1 MARSQNAVQLQT
13 QMVDGMKAFKE
24 FLLQP
29 KFVRYLPFYGPR
41 VFQEDS
47 FCGNGAVHIEVPYVI
62 SVSLSYIIPENFSCY
77 QPDFQNI

>member
-1 MARSQNAVQLQT
+1 MAKSQNAVQLQT

-41 VFQEDS
+41 GFHEES
-47 FCGNGAVHIEVPYVI
+47 FCGNGAVHIEVHYVI
-62 SVSLSYIIPENFSCY
+62 ILSIS
-77 QPDFQNI
+77 